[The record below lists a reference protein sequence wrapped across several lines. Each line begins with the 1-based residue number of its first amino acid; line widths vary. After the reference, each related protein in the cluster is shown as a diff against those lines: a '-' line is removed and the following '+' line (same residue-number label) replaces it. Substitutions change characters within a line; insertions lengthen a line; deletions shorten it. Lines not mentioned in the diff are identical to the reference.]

1 MCQDYKTVISKGLSD
16 NVHFAVWPTS
26 FPELQRK
33 TFDENS
39 VFSPCNF
46 QVHHIQCSL
55 PRKAVKQRSVTGTA
69 WFQFIPIL
77 RHKRRGG
84 SSAQRQVKKTI
95 KKKLWIAPAALWSK
109 DEERRPRLK
118 AKRWRKDKGLPVPWR
133 YDLRVVPVCGTHLH
147 VNTGSRRWK
156 WAPALRRSWTCWATG
171 GRRRNA
177 GGWAPSCW
185 TNPTLSYVPSP
196 RPRCSFC
203 HQKKHFALLTSETCG
218 GSIRAAGRFRIRRQ
232 RILT

>member
-1 MCQDYKTVISKGLSD
+1 MLSAKKGCKTKERDWHSLISIHPHSPPQEERRIVCTK
-16 NVHFAVWPTS
+16 TS
-26 FPELQRK
+26 
-33 TFDENS
+33 
-39 VFSPCNF
+39 
-46 QVHHIQCSL
+46 
-55 PRKAVKQRSVTGTA
+55 
-69 WFQFIPIL
+69 
-77 RHKRRGG
+77 
-84 SSAQRQVKKTI
+84 KKNNK

-156 WAPALRRSWTCWATG
+156 WALALRRSWTCWATG

-203 HQKKHFALLTSETCG
+203 HQKKHLALLTSETCG